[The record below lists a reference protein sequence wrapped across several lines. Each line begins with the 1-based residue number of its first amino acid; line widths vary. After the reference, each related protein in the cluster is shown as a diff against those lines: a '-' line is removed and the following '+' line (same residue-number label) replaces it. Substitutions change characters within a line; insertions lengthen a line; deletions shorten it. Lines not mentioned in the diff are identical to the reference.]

1 MKTGLLSRSPPWL
14 WEPVVAYKV
23 RNQLS
28 LWIGMA
34 LLQDAT
40 CPALFRLKKNSTE
53 RRREESALQSQQ
65 TTKFFRTSFSVR
77 RFAELVVE
85 ILSLLRPELV
95 KMVTAQPVTLLAPK
109 IRRQTTRFAFQL
121 LPHVTNAQ
129 SPPCSLLTPAKLVST
144 LPTTSK
150 ALAQSAGNI

>member
-1 MKTGLLSRSPPWL
+1 MKTELLSRSLPWL
-14 WEPVVAYKV
+14 WEPAVAYKV
-23 RNQLS
+23 RSQLS

-65 TTKFFRTSFSVR
+65 TTKLFRASFSVR

-85 ILSLLRPELV
+85 ILSLLRPEFV

-109 IRRQTTRFAFQL
+109 IRRRKTRFASQL
-121 LPHVTNAQ
+121 LPHVMNAQ
-129 SPPCSLLTPAKLVST
+129 SPRCSLLTPAMLVST
-144 LPTTSK
+144 LPTTTK
-150 ALAQSAGNI
+150 PLAQSAGNI